1 MKKIL
6 AILMLLASFS
16 LAQEGSMPSKKEL
29 FLRARDA
36 LKTALESGDTARAGQ
51 AIDYL
56 KTNVEDGAPLTRF
69 EEYLANMEAGRFSE
83 GIELYADMRR
93 TILDSTFKP
102 EWNHRIAAE
111 DPLTKYLYRNLSP
124 FDSTKADS
132 LHARVVPSEIGDE
145 YKDLYR
151 TLLYSELIVNRVQG
165 TYYGRPFSWISLYD
179 TTNVEEFLKCARNF
193 VDKYP
198 QSTYTRIFKEQT
210 IPFVEERIKPY
221 REFRKDPLK
230 HKYYTGGLG
239 IFAGMWAGFFMGE
252 FTDHF
257 DTEMGS
263 SLMLEAS
270 LQVRRISLNAYMNY
284 GFINTP
290 KDYTY
295 RWGEYEDESLGL
307 SLGFTAYDSRWLKA
321 EPFVGVGVYNFSST
335 ERADESTVFLLGA
348 NADVRLLASKPNRIG
363 GISFALVARFK
374 YMMQIGSFYEYLGT
388 SENYNEAKGG
398 WVDESLEIDAGFV
411 NHQFALS
418 LGLYL
423 W

>member
-6 AILMLLASFS
+6 AILILLASFGM
-16 LAQEGSMPSKKEL
+16 AQEGSIPSKKEL

-36 LKTALESGDTARAGQ
+36 LKTSLESGDTARAGQ

-56 KTNVEDGAPLTRF
+56 KSNVEEGAPLTLF
-69 EEYLANMEAGRFSE
+69 EEYLAEMEAGRFSE

-102 EWNHRIAAE
+102 EWKRRISAE

-132 LHARVVPSEIGDE
+132 LHARVVPAEIGDE

-151 TLLYSELIVNRVQG
+151 TLLFSELIINRVEG
-165 TYYGRPFSWISLYD
+165 TYYGTRFSWISLYD
-179 TTNVEEFLKCARNF
+179 TTNAEEFLKCARNF
-193 VDKYP
+193 VEKYP
-198 QSTYTRIFKEQT
+198 QSAYTRIFKEQT
-210 IPFVEERIKPY
+210 IPFVEKHMQPLRD
-221 REFRKDPLK
+221 FRKDPLK

-239 IFAGMWAGFFMGE
+239 VFAGMWAGFFAGD

-263 SLMLEAS
+263 SLILEAS
-270 LQVRRISLNAYMNY
+270 LQFRRISLNAYANY
-284 GFINTP
+284 GFINMP
-290 KDYTY
+290 KDYEY
-295 RWGEYEDESLGL
+295 RWGKYEDESLGL
-307 SLGFTAYDSRWLKA
+307 TLGFTAYDSRWLKA
-321 EPFVGVGVYNFSST
+321 EPFVGVGVYDFSCT
-335 ERADESTVFLLGA
+335 EGADESTVFLLGA

-363 GISFALVARFK
+363 GMSFALVARFK
-374 YMMQIGSFYEYLGT
+374 YMMQFGSFYEYL
-388 SENYNEAKGG
+388 SPSVNYNKEKG
-398 WVDESLEIDAGFV
+398 WVDESLEIESGFA
-411 NHQFALS
+411 NFQFALS